1 LTARAADEYSSS
13 SYKEEDKS
21 NVSRETD
28 TRVPLIEE
36 RLNVSKQESAQ
47 EATIT
52 KEPVTETKTV
62 DVPVM
67 HEEVTIE
74 RIPASETTTAASER
88 PVESKTEM
96 KIPLKKEKVQV
107 TKEPYVK
114 EVAVKKKPVTE
125 TRKVSE
131 QVRSE
136 KVLQEETI

>member
-1 LTARAADEYSSS
+1 MRDSSLPARAADEYSSS
-13 SYKEEDKS
+13 SYKEEEEDKS
-21 NVSRETD
+21 NVLRETD

-74 RIPASETTTAASER
+74 RR
-88 PVESKTEM
+88 PNIFLDLYYSC
-96 KIPLKKEKVQV
+96 
-107 TKEPYVK
+107 
-114 EVAVKKKPVTE
+114 
-125 TRKVSE
+125 
-131 QVRSE
+131 
-136 KVLQEETI
+136 

>member
-1 LTARAADEYSSS
+1 MRDSPLPARAADEYSSS
-13 SYKEEDKS
+13 SYKGEEDKS

-52 KEPVTETKTV
+52 KEPVTEIKTV

-74 RIPASETTTAASER
+74 RRPASETTTAASER
-88 PVESKTEM
+88 PIESKTEM
-96 KIPLKKEKVQV
+96 KIPLKKE
-107 TKEPYVK
+107 
-114 EVAVKKKPVTE
+114 EVYK
-125 TRKVSE
+125 
-131 QVRSE
+131 
-136 KVLQEETI
+136 LQKNLM